1 MFEKEAEEYLGNFAD
16 CANCKERWSV
26 CADSLDEYCLANGCC
41 YATPKEQDIY
51 IVGAEFGYNKA
62 LEEATHNYNAI
73 IADYD
78 KRIAELEKEN
88 ADLEIY
94 NEELLDDDIEKH
106 SKIVE
111 LQAQIGKMKCCQN
124 CKHCTEIKNYKAL
137 GGKEISKVCSDGNY
151 VCDKWEIK
159 EK

>member
-1 MFEKEAEEYLGNFAD
+1 MFEKEAEEYAENR
-16 CANCKERWSV
+16 EV
-26 CADSLDEYCLANGCC
+26 CNLLDAISEDLQNYDYGTVAHYNIDPLVEECF
-41 YATPKEQDIY
+41 KD
-51 IVGAEFGYNKA
+51 GAEFGYNKA